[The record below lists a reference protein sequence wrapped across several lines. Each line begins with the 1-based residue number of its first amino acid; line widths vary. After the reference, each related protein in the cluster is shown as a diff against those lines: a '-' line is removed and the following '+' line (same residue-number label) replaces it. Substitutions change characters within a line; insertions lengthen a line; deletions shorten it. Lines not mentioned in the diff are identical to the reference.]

1 MCYMEDQNDR
11 RESLGVNRT
20 RSGINRR
27 RLLQVAGAGAT
38 GMLAGCFSG
47 GNGNG
52 GGGNGNGN
60 GGGEVHVLTDYATDA
75 WQTMWDNEIVPGFED
90 ETGTSVNVEYVGA
103 STAGDQRLQTLMQA
117 GDPPTLYTAT
127 FSQVNGLVSQ
137 KQHLPVDG
145 VLDEMEAENGE
156 TLFRDNITINGEAT
170 FMPRGM
176 YTASFI
182 YRTDIYDRLG
192 LAVPETWDELLENA
206 RIIDE
211 DPDTEARGFG
221 IGGGRNLKASTHF
234 NTLLATAGG
243 GYYQWETEGEEAS
256 VWLDEEHVT
265 AALEFAGELAE
276 YSLDPSSMTWGSSIS
291 NWAGGQLAQDIS
303 LNAWAA
309 GAAYRASPDIGL
321 NTGVALPPKRA
332 GADPLDHGGIFPEGA
347 PVIKGSTNPEG
358 GKELWKYMH
367 GTPDK
372 LAGTMEPEPMRFLPI
387 YASVTESDTYTGF
400 DFFQAEDG
408 YFLDLNRKII
418 EENVPNLA
426 NSERPQTPATLYASS
441 YLWDAEMMN
450 AVLAQGR
457 SASDAYDSGI
467 KKAEQ
472 RLSEGKEKAAW

>member
-1 MCYMEDQNDR
+1 MEDQNGH
-11 RESLGVNRT
+11 RETSAVDRT
-20 RSGINRR
+20 RPRLNRR
-27 RLLQVAGAGAT
+27 RVLQAAGAGAT
-38 GMLAGCFSG
+38 GMLAGCFND

-75 WQTMWDNEIVPGFED
+75 WKTMWDSEIVPGFEQ
-90 ETGTSVNVEYVGA
+90 ETGTPVNVEYVGA

-137 KQHLPVDG
+137 KQHLPVDD

-243 GYYQWETEGEEAS
+243 GYYQWETEGEEAG
-256 VWLDEEHVT
+256 VWLDEEQVT
-265 AALEFAGELAE
+265 AALEFAGELSE

-309 GAAYRASPDIGL
+309 GAAYRAKPEIGL
-321 NTGVALPPKRA
+321 NTGVALPPKRS
-332 GADPLDHGGIFPEGA
+332 GADLLDHGGIFPEGA
-347 PVIKGSTNPEG
+347 PIIKGSTNPEG

-372 LAGTMEPEPMRFLPI
+372 LAGTMEPEPMRFLPT

-426 NSERPQTPATLYASS
+426 NPDRPQTPATLYASS

-457 SASDAYDSGI
+457 SASDAYQAGFEN
-467 KKAEQ
+467 AEQ